1 MKIYNVIFYKN
12 MMRKINTKKN
22 ALIKKIDNLIS
33 KNYTIIGIGAG
44 AKSNTFLTFSGLNN
58 NKIKF
63 LTDSSK
69 FKQNKLTPLTRIPIK
84 DDKAITKIN
93 KLACIILSQNISK
106 IVVNKI
112 KKINKKAI
120 IITT

>member
-1 MKIYNVIFYKN
+1 M
-12 MMRKINTKKN
+12 
-22 ALIKKIDNLIS
+22 IKKIDNLIS

-44 AKSNTFLTFSGLNN
+44 AKSITFLTFSGLNN

-93 KLACIILSQNISK
+93 KLACIILSWNISK